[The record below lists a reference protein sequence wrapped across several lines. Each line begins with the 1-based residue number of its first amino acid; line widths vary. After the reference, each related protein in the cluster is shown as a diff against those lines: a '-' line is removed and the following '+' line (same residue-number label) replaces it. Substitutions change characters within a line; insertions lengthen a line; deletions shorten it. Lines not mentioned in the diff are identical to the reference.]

1 MEIFFGCIISIIFFN
16 KDRSSNIVSIFSILI
31 LILIVVFYNENNF
44 DRNIITLSIVFLTSL
59 LIIFNN
65 NTYLNKLLSSKILV
79 NVGLISYSLYL
90 IHYPVISF
98 SYIIFTKSNFIIIIF
113 NLLIMFSV
121 AYLINKYIEK
131 PFRNRNF
138 LKQKN
143 IFILFFLISIFLITI
158 SLFGL
163 SKTFQKYHINFSY
176 QNIDTKY
183 SSLLL
188 DIKKEGNYVN
198 EKIKFIKK
206 NNVINQDLENI
217 LFLGDSQNWDWV
229 RSLYNSDIKK
239 NIIL

>member
-1 MEIFFGCIISIIFFN
+1 MDLEITIFIFTILGNIFWLYNIYYFFN

-131 PFRNRNF
+131 NLLEIETFLNR
-138 LKQKN
+138 K
-143 IFILFFLISIFLITI
+143 IFLYY
-158 SLFGL
+158 F
-163 SKTFQKYHINFSY
+163 F
-176 QNIDTKY
+176 
-183 SSLLL
+183 
-188 DIKKEGNYVN
+188 
-198 EKIKFIKK
+198 
-206 NNVINQDLENI
+206 
-217 LFLGDSQNWDWV
+217 
-229 RSLYNSDIKK
+229 
-239 NIIL
+239 